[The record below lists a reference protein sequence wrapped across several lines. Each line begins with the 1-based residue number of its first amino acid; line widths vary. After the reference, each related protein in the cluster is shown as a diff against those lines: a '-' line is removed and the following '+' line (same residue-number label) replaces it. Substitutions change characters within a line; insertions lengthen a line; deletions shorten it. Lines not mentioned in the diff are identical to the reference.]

1 MTVGVVVRVGVIVT
15 VGVIVRV
22 GVIVGVRVIVRV
34 GVSVRVFVT
43 VGVTVMVRVTVVEGP
58 IVLVGVTVMVRVGV
72 MVGVD
77 VVVRVG
83 VRVAV
88 VEAVE
93 VTVDVGVQTA
103 PLSSENVLVDV
114 LHGTVAVAVDVEVRV
129 GVDVRVTVDV
139 RVDVT
144 AANVLVAV
152 AVRVGVTVS
161 GTGVRVMV
169 GDTVMVRV
177 TLWVTLGVKTG
188 VAAPTV
194 SGVWTASINPTIVT
208 ATRMT
213 RTSIALPFMRH
224 QHRIPGL
231 APPRTRWR
239 HAGRHTFD
247 PRVGV
252 IVAPRNSNR
261 QCSRTKVHRR
271 RSFARNR
278 GSPGRA
284 ESQGRHQRQDI
295 LAAQAYAN
303 R

>member
-1 MTVGVVVRVGVIVT
+1 VK
-15 VGVIVRV
+15 
-22 GVIVGVRVIVRV
+22 
-34 GVSVRVFVT
+34 
-43 VGVTVMVRVTVVEGP
+43 
-58 IVLVGVTVMVRVGV
+58 VLVG
-72 MVGVD
+72 
-77 VVVRVG
+77 
-83 VRVAV
+83 
-88 VEAVE
+88 
-93 VTVDVGVQTA
+93 
-103 PLSSENVLVDV
+103 V

-177 TLWVTLGVKTG
+177 SVGTG

-247 PRVGV
+247 PCVGV